1 MPRWYRRCRC
11 SGSSSRGRPTS
22 GRGCSRCCIIINA
35 VPVKN
40 QVPSSDRRI
49 SVEVKGERV
58 RVDKEYIPAAW
69 LSTKVLMLAT
79 GTLAVFNFWRQFH
92 ATWSVEWKLSVVPGP
107 FNSDRAVVDFDCVT
121 VRISR
126 DDLLAFDCIS
136 IVFEFNLSALSKA
149 TSNFECAS
157 FTGETGNEFWALFS
171 KVTGL

>member
-1 MPRWYRRCRC
+1 MGSKKTIQGHHELKKVKLKVDLKSDQWPVFINLRCSSRAVVHKAGMPRWYRRCRC

-92 ATWSVEWKLSVVPGP
+92 ATWSVE
-107 FNSDRAVVDFDCVT
+107 
-121 VRISR
+121 
-126 DDLLAFDCIS
+126 
-136 IVFEFNLSALSKA
+136 
-149 TSNFECAS
+149 
-157 FTGETGNEFWALFS
+157 
-171 KVTGL
+171 